1 MKTMSFSPARL
12 ILASSSI
19 YRKAMLER
27 LGLPFESISP
37 DVDETPQPQETPQA
51 LSQRL
56 ALAKARVIAQ
66 RHPDSVVI
74 GADQVATHDGN
85 PIGKPGNHEGALSQL
100 RELSGKTVEFHSA
113 LVVTDGERDL
123 VSDVVTRC
131 VFRSLSDEEI
141 EHYVTVE
148 KPFDT
153 AGSAK
158 AEGLGISL
166 MESMH
171 SDDPTAIIGL
181 PLIELCRM
189 LRSFNLNPTLQA
201 QAL

>member
-27 LGLPFESISP
+27 LGLPFDTISP
-37 DVDETPQPQETPQA
+37 NIDETALPDETPEA

-56 ALAKARVIAQ
+56 ALTKARLVAQ
-66 RHPDSVVI
+66 QHPTSLVI

-85 PIGKPGNHEGALSQL
+85 PIGKPGTHERAFNQL

-113 LVVTDGERDL
+113 LAVTDGQRDR

-131 VFRSLSDEEI
+131 VFRSLTDEEI
-141 EHYVTVE
+141 EHYLTIE
-148 KPFDT
+148 RPFDT

-166 MESMH
+166 MQSMH

-181 PLIELCRM
+181 PLIELCSM
-189 LRSFNLNPTLQA
+189 LRSFNLNPTLEA
-201 QAL
+201 HSL